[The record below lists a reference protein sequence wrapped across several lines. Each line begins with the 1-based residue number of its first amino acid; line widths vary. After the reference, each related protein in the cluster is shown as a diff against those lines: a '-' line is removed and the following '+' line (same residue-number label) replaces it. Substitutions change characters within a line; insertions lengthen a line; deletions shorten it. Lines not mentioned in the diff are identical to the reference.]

1 MCTQAERKTDEIHAP
16 ALSRVRCVCTV
27 CNDAQCPGLSL
38 YCGRLSLDIILNLL
52 TSDYFSIVNI

>member
-16 ALSRVRCVCTV
+16 ALSRVRCVHSLFV

-38 YCGRLSLDIILNLL
+38 YCGRLSLDII
-52 TSDYFSIVNI
+52 